1 MKLLKWWNFQF
12 SSVKHIQ
19 SLFNCSEF
27 WHFKV
32 IVTFSY
38 ITSKLMHITSTLSY
52 ITLEVE
58 LFYFSKR
65 NVSGV
70 PVHKSLCLSVCL
82 FFSFFHYFEW
92 VFYQEWPSISLY
104 LLKKIF
110 KLSYFVFVLYR
121 FLNWFIYFIFYLW
134 FVSVLFFLSV
144 HISIY
149 LCFYL
154 FHSLK
159 RTKVFTNT
167 YVYCVCTF
175 TFSQLSLS
183 KKCRTPPLESGTT
196 KLTLS
201 HVTECTNIYYWEENI
216 LMRPL
221 TLFRDNSL

>member
-1 MKLLKWWNFQF
+1 MYLQMKLLKWWNFQL

-92 VFYQEWPSISLY
+92 VFYQGKGQNVENHFIESQ
-104 LLKKIF
+104 KKNIE
-110 KLSYFVFVLYR
+110 
-121 FLNWFIYFIFYLW
+121 
-134 FVSVLFFLSV
+134 
-144 HISIY
+144 
-149 LCFYL
+149 
-154 FHSLK
+154 SLK
-159 RTKVFTNT
+159 FEKDQNIESIFRTSKGFWATT
-167 YVYCVCTF
+167 YGILPIC
-175 TFSQLSLS
+175 S
-183 KKCRTPPLESGTT
+183 KACGGLG
-196 KLTLS
+196 
-201 HVTECTNIYYWEENI
+201 
-216 LMRPL
+216 
-221 TLFRDNSL
+221 